1 MANIFTS
8 LLHELPWFVREREE
22 HDRNTDEVRTEEAG
36 LRKTKPYV
44 PKAKPENWLP
54 S

>member
-8 LLHELPWFVREREE
+8 LLHELPWFEREREE
-22 HDRNTDEVRTEEAG
+22 HDRDTAEARAEQAE
-36 LRKTKPYV
+36 LRKPKPYV
-44 PKAKPENWLP
+44 PKTRPEDWLP

>member
-22 HDRNTDEVRTEEAG
+22 HDRDTDEVRTEEAE